1 MTLLLASTGFGQISI
16 SRNAHKCFGGTLHRI
31 FLLIITIFLFWSC
44 EDKTKATQELD
55 AIVISPARS
64 ILQPGQTV
72 QFSALVI
79 DKSNSSMDLPVTWS
93 TTSDQ
98 VATISKDG
106 LVTAVG
112 QGEAKI
118 YATID
123 NVQGMSE
130 VLVSDSRRRV
140 LSEMFTS
147 ST

>member
-1 MTLLLASTGFGQISI
+1 L
-16 SRNAHKCFGGTLHRI
+16 NRI
-31 FLLIITIFLFWSC
+31 FPLIITTLLFWSC

-106 LVTAVG
+106 LATAVG

-130 VLVSDSRRRV
+130 ILVSDSRRRV

>member
-1 MTLLLASTGFGQISI
+1 
-16 SRNAHKCFGGTLHRI
+16 LHRI

-55 AIVISPARS
+55 AIVLSPVKS

-72 QFSALVI
+72 QLSALVI
-79 DKSNSSMDLPVTWS
+79 DKLNSSMDLPVTWS
-93 TTSDQ
+93 TTNDQ
-98 VATISKDG
+98 IATISKEG
-106 LVTAVG
+106 MVTAVG
-112 QGEAKI
+112 QGEANI

-123 NVQGMSE
+123 NVQGMAE
-130 VLVSDSRRRV
+130 ILVSANRRRV

>member
-1 MTLLLASTGFGQISI
+1 M
-16 SRNAHKCFGGTLHRI
+16 NRI
-31 FLLIITIFLFWSC
+31 FPLIITTLLFWSC

-55 AIVISPARS
+55 AIVLSPVKS

-72 QFSALVI
+72 QLSALVI

-93 TTSDQ
+93 TTNDQ
-98 VATISKDG
+98 IATISKEG
-106 LVTAVG
+106 MVTAVG
-112 QGEAKI
+112 QGEANI

-123 NVQGMSE
+123 NVQGMAE
-130 VLVSDSRRRV
+130 ILVSANRRRV

>member
-1 MTLLLASTGFGQISI
+1 MLVSTGFGQISI
-16 SRNAHKCFGGTLHRI
+16 SRNAHKCFGGTLNRI
-31 FLLIITIFLFWSC
+31 FPLIITTLLFWSC

>member
-1 MTLLLASTGFGQISI
+1 M
-16 SRNAHKCFGGTLHRI
+16 HRI

-55 AIVISPARS
+55 AIVLSPVKS

-72 QFSALVI
+72 QLSALVI
-79 DKSNSSMDLPVTWS
+79 DKLNSSMDLPVTWS
-93 TTSDQ
+93 TTNDQ
-98 VATISKDG
+98 IATISKEG
-106 LVTAVG
+106 MVTAVG
-112 QGEAKI
+112 QGEANI

-130 VLVSDSRRRV
+130 VLVSDSRRHV

>member
-55 AIVISPARS
+55 AIVLSPVKS

-72 QFSALVI
+72 QLSALVI
-79 DKSNSSMDLPVTWS
+79 DKLNSSMDLPVTWS
-93 TTSDQ
+93 TTNDQ
-98 VATISKDG
+98 IATISKEG
-106 LVTAVG
+106 MVTAVG
-112 QGEAKI
+112 QGEANI

-123 NVQGMSE
+123 NVQGMAE
-130 VLVSDSRRRV
+130 ILVSPNRRRV

>member
-1 MTLLLASTGFGQISI
+1 M
-16 SRNAHKCFGGTLHRI
+16 HRI

-55 AIVISPARS
+55 AIVLSPVKS

-72 QFSALVI
+72 QLSALVI

-93 TTSDQ
+93 TTNDQ
-98 VATISKDG
+98 IATISKEG
-106 LVTAVG
+106 MVTAVG
-112 QGEAKI
+112 QGEANI

-123 NVQGMSE
+123 NVQGMAE
-130 VLVSDSRRRV
+130 ILVSPNRRRV

>member
-1 MTLLLASTGFGQISI
+1 MLASAGFGQISI
-16 SRNAHKCFGGTLHRI
+16 SWNAHKCFGGTLHRI
-31 FLLIITIFLFWSC
+31 FLLIITTLLFWSC

-55 AIVISPARS
+55 AIVLSPVKS

-72 QFSALVI
+72 QLSALVI

-93 TTSDQ
+93 TTNDQ
-98 VATISKDG
+98 IATISKEG
-106 LVTAVG
+106 MVTAVG
-112 QGEAKI
+112 QGEANI

-123 NVQGMSE
+123 NVQGMAE
-130 VLVSDSRRRV
+130 ILVSANRRRV

>member
-1 MTLLLASTGFGQISI
+1 M
-16 SRNAHKCFGGTLHRI
+16 NRI
-31 FLLIITIFLFWSC
+31 FPLIITTLLFWSC

-93 TTSDQ
+93 TTNDQ
-98 VATISKDG
+98 IATISKEG
-106 LVTAVG
+106 MVTAVG

-130 VLVSDSRRRV
+130 ILVSDSRRRV

>member
-1 MTLLLASTGFGQISI
+1 MLASTGFGQISI
-16 SRNAHKCFGGTLHRI
+16 SRNAHKCFGGTLNRI
-31 FLLIITIFLFWSC
+31 FPLIITTLLFWSC

-55 AIVISPARS
+55 AIVLSPVKS

-72 QFSALVI
+72 QLSALVI

-93 TTSDQ
+93 TTNDQ
-98 VATISKDG
+98 IATITKEG

-112 QGEAKI
+112 QGEANI
-118 YATID
+118 YATVD
-123 NVQGMSE
+123 NIQGMAE
-130 VLVSDSRRRV
+130 VLVSTDRRRV

>member
-1 MTLLLASTGFGQISI
+1 M
-16 SRNAHKCFGGTLHRI
+16 HRI

-55 AIVISPARS
+55 AIVLSPVKS

-72 QFSALVI
+72 QLSALVI
-79 DKSNSSMDLPVTWS
+79 DKLNSSMDLPVTWS
-93 TTSDQ
+93 TTNDQ
-98 VATISKDG
+98 IATISKEG
-106 LVTAVG
+106 MVTAVG
-112 QGEAKI
+112 QGEANI

-123 NVQGMSE
+123 NVQGMAE
-130 VLVSDSRRRV
+130 ILVSPNRRRV

>member
-1 MTLLLASTGFGQISI
+1 
-16 SRNAHKCFGGTLHRI
+16 LHRI

-55 AIVISPARS
+55 AIVLSPVKS

-72 QFSALVI
+72 QLSALVI
-79 DKSNSSMDLPVTWS
+79 DKLNSSMDLPVTWS
-93 TTSDQ
+93 TTNDQ
-98 VATISKDG
+98 IATISKEG
-106 LVTAVG
+106 MVTAVG
-112 QGEAKI
+112 QGEANI

-123 NVQGMSE
+123 NVQGMAE
-130 VLVSDSRRRV
+130 ILVSPNRRRV

>member
-1 MTLLLASTGFGQISI
+1 M
-16 SRNAHKCFGGTLHRI
+16 HRI
-31 FLLIITIFLFWSC
+31 FLLIITTLLFWSC

-55 AIVISPARS
+55 AIVLSPVKS

-72 QFSALVI
+72 QLSALVI

-93 TTSDQ
+93 TTNDQ
-98 VATISKDG
+98 IATISKEG
-106 LVTAVG
+106 MVTAVG
-112 QGEAKI
+112 QGEANI

-123 NVQGMSE
+123 NVQGMAE
-130 VLVSDSRRRV
+130 ILVSANRRRV